1 MNYYASTICT
11 ETSVMSLTFF
21 SELICVSTICTE
33 RDNFSFH
40 LTFTEHETLILS
52 TIACIIIRPTFS
64 PSNFRNCDPSCIID
78 SHDGP
83 ASRAYHVAVLPVE
96 YERLLVADR
105 ETLIVPMLTTF
116 QQMHRG
122 WNHRGCDLIGSS
134 NMFSPPIVNTGL
146 H

>member
-1 MNYYASTICT
+1 VNYYASTICT

-83 ASRAYHVAVLPVE
+83 ASPCISCRRSSRRVRMPTGCRQRDFDCSNAHNLSTDASRVE
-96 YERLLVADR
+96 SSWMRSDR
-105 ETLIVPMLTTF
+105 V
-116 QQMHRG
+116 Q
-122 WNHRGCDLIGSS
+122 
-134 NMFSPPIVNTGL
+134 
-146 H
+146 

>member
-1 MNYYASTICT
+1 MRVPQYVLDAPPSGAAVPADACPRLEGHPPQSRGHVVRVREEGIGRIAVVVPVLLPL
-11 ETSVMSLTFF
+11 EL
-21 SELICVSTICTE
+21 SELRSLVHY
-33 RDNFSFH
+33 R
-40 LTFTEHETLILS
+40 
-52 TIACIIIRPTFS
+52 
-64 PSNFRNCDPSCIID
+64 FR
-78 SHDGP
+78 HDGP
-83 ASRAYHVAVLPVE
+83 AGRAYHVAVLPVE